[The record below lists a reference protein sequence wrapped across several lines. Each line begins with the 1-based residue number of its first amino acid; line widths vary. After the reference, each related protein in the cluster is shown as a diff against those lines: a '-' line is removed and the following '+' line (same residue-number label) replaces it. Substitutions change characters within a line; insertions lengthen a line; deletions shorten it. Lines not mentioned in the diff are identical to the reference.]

1 MTGHFRRNSNSS
13 RSEGRGQTSVIS
25 LDLKHTGYW
34 VLDTLECM
42 YSQLG
47 VIRKQEN
54 GRPPRFLGSFLY
66 SGVNSPGFPKRPA
79 ERQGR
84 IPSFLETGANAPQF
98 LLKITKFYPK
108 ILNGSASSNPQ
119 LAVVGPV
126 IGVIFG
132 DGEHIAGAIAEEE

>member
-1 MTGHFRRNSNSS
+1 M
-13 RSEGRGQTSVIS
+13 
-25 LDLKHTGYW
+25 
-34 VLDTLECM
+34 
-42 YSQLG
+42 
-47 VIRKQEN
+47 IRKQEN